1 MPIPLFLLLLLFQ
14 YIPPVASVLPSIR
27 GKCAIECYSRCMQ
40 SGSPSAVYCN
50 CPVKQVHRPC
60 NSVDKKLARAAM
72 APMASSVTTEYIDAH
87 SIRLQIPPHPEAF
100 AYIFE
105 YATVSTRSDEWYYAG
120 SSANPTVTFTILDPC
135 RDYKFRAIVVL
146 RSSDPVDHFV
156 IYNEKPVRV
165 ELPPFVLAS
174 DQIFEEPP
182 IYNATTDSLKIY
194 VRWTLPRGYS
204 DSDIYGYEAPALYPV
219 QCHISEDDLP
229 QPKIEIVKA
238 GGRLV
243 VLLPPSVLEARC
255 RLWVEVRMLP
265 RCVRLEPF
273 NIQKNIEIDC
283 RRNADWDICREKVD
297 PVCMEIQDISGKNGQ
312 ASLTWFPP
320 LRSPLYY
327 HVRYGPA
334 QIKGNPP
341 SDTWQIDSK
350 RDIRVDATVSS
361 LTLNVFE
368 DQPFGVQV
376 CAIFN
381 QLRKRPKFSLA
392 RVTPFLCTSCK
403 KTLSLAASRKRLNV
417 RRSTPLAPAW
427 STGPLLPWSAKNN
440 TSQDILAAQRDVD
453 SARATDKESR
463 CGCAK
468 VKHPLPTAHERSW
481 TDIVKS
487 RDPIQPHK
495 AKVLPS
501 RDSSDRV
508 IPSPTVFR
516 MEADLLVGRDG
527 QARHSVTNIS
537 LAQVNMHAPDAPIAI
552 EKAEE
557 INLLATTLTVSS
569 TPATETSTASTNPT
583 TTTSPTTTSAT
594 PSTQGE
600 ESPLPLA
607 EESPSTPAGEPS
619 STETTNAPTTT
630 SLEATSMEMTTE
642 TDEVKADTAADIN
655 VIDVVADLMHSEP
668 DRLRITAAD
677 TFTGATHSSQLMA
690 TEIPEMLP
698 MNETSLGKEEL
709 SRKLDET
716 ISNLEKALDDAG
728 LSREFKVEDLAMEP
742 AVLNETSLEEEFIKK
757 AKSELFSRLESSS
770 AEVRHHE
777 KSKKCLL
784 STGIVCNFG
793 CKTSRTC
800 YCPPTTHILS
810 PDGGCVSQDSI
821 GNVFCL
827 PSIDV
832 NATWDPIS
840 MNLMIRSYE
849 VANHIRSVHGADQLF
864 VEFGRVIEERIHP
877 NGTWEGPLFDGTK
890 RTRMVIAIE
899 DPYKR
904 EWHADVVVNRTGNT
918 GAQAVPISL
927 MNFIY
932 DVRSESALRPTNES
946 FWSAF
951 FAIGKIMLLVV
962 LVLIMFALVYMNCS
976 RIRLLYDRK
985 RTHYFRPYYIDPQVH
1000 VSPLH
1005 PYVQKRTGRSGFY
1018 HSRTKVM

>member
-1 MPIPLFLLLLLFQ
+1 
-14 YIPPVASVLPSIR
+14 
-27 GKCAIECYSRCMQ
+27 
-40 SGSPSAVYCN
+40 
-50 CPVKQVHRPC
+50 
-60 NSVDKKLARAAM
+60 M

-135 RDYKFRAIVVL
+135 RDYKF
-146 RSSDPVDHFV
+146 
-156 IYNEKPVRV
+156 
-165 ELPPFVLAS
+165 
-174 DQIFEEPP
+174 
-182 IYNATTDSLKIY
+182 
-194 VRWTLPRGYS
+194 RGYS

-403 KTLSLAASRKRLNV
+403 KTL
-417 RRSTPLAPAW
+417 
-427 STGPLLPWSAKNN
+427 
-440 TSQDILAAQRDVD
+440 
-453 SARATDKESR
+453 
-463 CGCAK
+463 
-468 VKHPLPTAHERSW
+468 
-481 TDIVKS
+481 
-487 RDPIQPHK
+487 
-495 AKVLPS
+495 
-501 RDSSDRV
+501 
-508 IPSPTVFR
+508 FR

-569 TPATETSTASTNPT
+569 TPATESSTASTNPT

-607 EESPSTPAGEPS
+607 EESPSTPAGESS

-690 TEIPEMLP
+690 TEIPETLV
-698 MNETSLGKEEL
+698 MNETSLSKEEL

-716 ISNLEKALDDAG
+716 ITNLEKALDDAG

-742 AVLNETSLEEEFIKK
+742 AVLNETTLEEEFIKK

-800 YCPPTTHILS
+800 YCPPTTHFLS
-810 PDGGCVSQDSI
+810 PDGGCVSQDSF

-827 PSIDV
+827 PGIDV

-840 MNLMIRSYE
+840 MNLMIRSAE
-849 VANHIRSVHGADQLF
+849 VANHIRSVHGTDQLF

-899 DPYKR
+899 KLIRSGAFMHEPFVFHVNQSLNAPEDSYGISFCTFNSSKIKDPYKR
-904 EWHADVVVNRTGNT
+904 EWYADMVVNRTGST

-962 LVLIMFALVYMNCS
+962 LVLIMFVLVYMNCS

-1018 HSRTKVM
+1018 QSRTKVM